1 MTEVGETAKRSGAGE
16 HGGGPPGPLDRERI
30 LSA

>member
-16 HGGGPPGPLDRERI
+16 REAGRQARSI
-30 LSA
+30 ERGS